1 MNKYRELQIYLIR
14 RFLLLMI
21 MVSAM
26 EYGIVRL
33 LSHTILPFIL
43 NVFFDGASLNYLE
56 NLGFGITALCMF
68 IAILFTLIIFVLP
81 DSLRTPFN
89 SAVDYISRRISIT
102 TKGGQ
107 SLLPKLDPNDLLLLL
122 VLIIAVLICLII
134 PYVLGAIVYSHIVV
148 RELHKIEEEEMEL
161 HKEYDQKRN
170 LMLSDIAH
178 DLRTPMTTVSG
189 YSKALTDNMVPDS
202 KKEEYLEAIQR
213 KSKRVNDLITLLF
226 DYVKLDTEGFKL
238 MKQEVDLAE
247 LVREAGAFVYQDV
260 EDADMTFDADI
271 VEERVPVQL
280 DRLQMSRVIT
290 NLLTNA
296 IKHNK
301 AGTRVGLFLYQE
313 DDYIRVLVADS
324 GDKIDKENAE
334 HIFEPFVMGDESRSS
349 KGGTGLGLSIAK
361 KVVEMHGFTIRLV
374 QGSRLAKY
382 KFVGDYE
389 KAFIISIKK

>member
-56 NLGFGITALCMF
+56 NLGFGITAICMF
-68 IAILFTLIIFVLP
+68 IAILFTLIIFILP

-102 TKGGQ
+102 IRGGQ
-107 SLLPKLDPNDLLLLL
+107 SLLPKLDPNDLLRLL
-122 VLIIAVLICLII
+122 VLIIAVLICMII

-202 KKEEYLEAIQR
+202 MKEEYLEAIQR

-313 DDYIRVLVADS
+313 DDYIRILVADS

>member
-68 IAILFTLIIFVLP
+68 IAILFTLIIFILP

-89 SAVDYISRRISIT
+89 STVDYISRRISIT
-102 TKGGQ
+102 TRGGQ
-107 SLLPKLDPNDLLLLL
+107 SLLPKLAPNDLLLLL
-122 VLIIAVLICLII
+122 VLIIAVLICLIL

-161 HKEYDQKRN
+161 HKKYDQKRN

-247 LVREAGAFVYQDV
+247 LVREAGAFIYQDV

>member
-1 MNKYRELQIYLIR
+1 
-14 RFLLLMI
+14 
-21 MVSAM
+21 
-26 EYGIVRL
+26 
-33 LSHTILPFIL
+33 
-43 NVFFDGASLNYLE
+43 
-56 NLGFGITALCMF
+56 
-68 IAILFTLIIFVLP
+68 
-81 DSLRTPFN
+81 
-89 SAVDYISRRISIT
+89 
-102 TKGGQ
+102 
-107 SLLPKLDPNDLLLLL
+107 
-122 VLIIAVLICLII
+122 
-134 PYVLGAIVYSHIVV
+134 
-148 RELHKIEEEEMEL
+148 
-161 HKEYDQKRN
+161 
-170 LMLSDIAH
+170 
-178 DLRTPMTTVSG
+178 
-189 YSKALTDNMVPDS
+189 
-202 KKEEYLEAIQR
+202 
-213 KSKRVNDLITLLF
+213 
-226 DYVKLDTEGFKL
+226 
-238 MKQEVDLAE
+238 
-247 LVREAGAFVYQDV
+247 
-260 EDADMTFDADI
+260 MTFDADI